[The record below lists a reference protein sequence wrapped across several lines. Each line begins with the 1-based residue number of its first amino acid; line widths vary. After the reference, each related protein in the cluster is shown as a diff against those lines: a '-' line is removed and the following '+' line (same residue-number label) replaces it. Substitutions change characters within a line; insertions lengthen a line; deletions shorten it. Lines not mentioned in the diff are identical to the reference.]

1 MHAASSRRVLALA
14 VVGLSQGGVIVRAY
28 AQQYAGTGPFYPPVI
43 NLVSVCGV
51 LNGVWDCPLEIK
63 LIPGLCEL
71 YSANPY
77 RESLAAAQ
85 GGGMHANGTRGARRA
100 LSSSSVQTFLT
111 ATFRCPSLA
120 GL

>member
-1 MHAASSRRVLALA
+1 MSCRILA

-28 AQQYAGTGPFYPPVI
+28 AQQYAGTAPYYPPVI

-77 RESLAAAQ
+77 RASRLRRGRDACQ
-85 GGGMHANGTRGARRA
+85 WHAGHEAPSSS
-100 LSSSSVQTFLT
+100 SSSSV
-111 ATFRCPSLA
+111 
-120 GL
+120 